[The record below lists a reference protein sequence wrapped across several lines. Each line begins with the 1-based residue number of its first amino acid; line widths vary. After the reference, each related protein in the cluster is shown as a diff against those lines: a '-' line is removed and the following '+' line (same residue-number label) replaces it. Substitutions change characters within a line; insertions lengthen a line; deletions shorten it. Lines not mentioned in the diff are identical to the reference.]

1 MKNVQVID
9 GADNCT
15 YDIFG
20 ISDEGYALLFPNGQD
35 IEFISDF
42 IDRVGKETAAA
53 VVGPIWKRRRDKK
66 KVRGIHGTLFYE
78 LDFKKEFYPTKKED
92 EMATVI

>member
-1 MKNVQVID
+1 MKNVQIID

-20 ISDEGYALLFPNGQD
+20 ISDEGCALLFPNGQD

-42 IDRVGKETAAA
+42 IDRVGKETAEA
-53 VVGPIWKRRRDKK
+53 VTTPMWKRRRDKK
-66 KVRGIHGTLFYE
+66 NVWGIHGTLFYQ
-78 LDFKKEFYPTKKED
+78 LDFKKEFYPTKKEA
-92 EMATVI
+92 EMITVI